1 MSKVSEAN
9 ISRIGEEEAL
19 KLVLSVTE
27 EINKSEAVLNPW
39 KRNLVKYN
47 NLYKLIQEKKHY
59 EGLSNLFVPEILR
72 AVETVSSNVYKA
84 ITGTNPWFEYVGR
97 EKDDEASAEAMS
109 QLVKYQMDENGFN
122 VKLMDS
128 IRQMVISGITVR
140 KVLWDFQ
147 QVVRK
152 GKKAEMSTVLDP
164 ITKKKSQKRQVS
176 DNTFTETIRD
186 HWTFEGVDL
195 LGFHIS
201 DVNTPYN
208 DIQKAK
214 WIAEQ
219 YFVDEAWLREKAK
232 KQWITNEYKQVLL
245 QPQSK
250 DSDYRNL
257 SRERNRTDYNEEEKK
272 GFEIIERWGLVRA
285 KLVHS
290 PEDLKQLNL
299 DPEDFVEAVVIIG
312 QRKHL
317 LKLEA
322 NPFAHGQKPYLSC
335 PYIPQEFNFAG
346 MSIPQVGG
354 PMQEELNDTR
364 NQTMDN
370 RTLILSCMWLK
381 NRSGGIKNSQLRI
394 RPMGVIDTNDVNA
407 LVPLRPPVLTGV
419 GVNLEGVIKEDL
431 RQSVGASSNL
441 QGIAQAGVDTA
452 TESSIINKEAFG
464 RLAQVAE
471 MYSQLILKQMFLL
484 VEFLNY
490 QFYDR
495 DKAIKIIGEQGVKF
509 KNIGP
514 DDIVGFKDIVIHLA
528 TDSSDNPAVARQQLI
543 QFWTTISQLPP
554 EAIAYHWNM
563 LNQLYKQFF
572 PSGSLEDLYEAPE
585 GKEVLLTPEEENDLT
600 LNGTMVNVKKGDN
613 DDEHLQSHE
622 KDFKTYQYALS
633 EEAYTAKTHHI
644 AQHYAQ
650 RDAKVKQQQDA
661 LMQQMMAMQPQGGP
675 AGGVN
680 TGQTRNTSASTIA
693 NATQPSDLMKMNG
706 AGAP

>member
-9 ISRIGEEEAL
+9 ISRIGEDEVF
-19 KLVLSVTE
+19 KLVASVVE
-27 EINKSEAVLNPW
+27 EINKSEQVLNPW

-72 AVETVSSNVYKA
+72 AVETVASNIYKA
-84 ITGTNPWFEYVGR
+84 ITGSNPWFEYVGR
-97 EKDDEASAEAMS
+97 EKDDQASAEAMS
-109 QLVKYQMDENGFN
+109 QLVRYQMDENGFN

-147 QVVRK
+147 QVTRK
-152 GKKAEMSTVLDP
+152 GKKAETETVLDP
-164 ITKKKSQKRQVS
+164 ITKKETKKRSVK

-219 YFVDEAWLREKAK
+219 YFVEETWLREKAK
-232 KQWITNEYKQVLL
+232 KQWITDAYKRVVAE
-245 QPQSK
+245 PQTK

-285 KLVHS
+285 KLVHDKD
-290 PEDLKQLNL
+290 ELKNLNL
-299 DPEDFVEAVVIIG
+299 DPEDFVEAVIIIG

-370 RTLILSCMWLK
+370 RTLILSCMFLK
-381 NRSGGIKNSQLRI
+381 DRSAGIKNAQLRI
-394 RPMGVIDTNDVNA
+394 RPMGVIDTNNVNG

-419 GVNLEGVIKEDL
+419 GVNIEGVIKEDL

-471 MYSQLILKQMFLL
+471 MYSLLVLKQLFLL

-495 DKAIKIIGEQGVKF
+495 DKAIKILGAQGIKF
-509 KNIGP
+509 KIIGP
-514 DDIVGFKDIVIHLA
+514 DDIVGFKDVVVHLS

-554 EAIAYHWNM
+554 EAIVYHWNM

-585 GKEVLLTPEEENDLT
+585 GKEELLTPEEENDLT
-600 LNGTMVNVKKGDN
+600 LRGTMVHVKKGDN
-613 DDEHLQSHE
+613 DDEHLKSHE
-622 KDFKTYQYALS
+622 QDLATFQYALS
-633 EEAYTAKTHHI
+633 EDSYKAKTHHI
-644 AQHYAQ
+644 AEHYAQ
-650 RDAKVKQQQDA
+650 REAKITAQQDM
-661 LMQQMMAMQPQGGP
+661 LMQQMMAQQSQPTNGG
-675 AGGVN
+675 GLN
-680 TGQTRNTSASTIA
+680 TGQVRNASASTAA
-693 NATQPSDLMKMNG
+693 NTTKPSDIMKQNG
-706 AGAP
+706 AGAM